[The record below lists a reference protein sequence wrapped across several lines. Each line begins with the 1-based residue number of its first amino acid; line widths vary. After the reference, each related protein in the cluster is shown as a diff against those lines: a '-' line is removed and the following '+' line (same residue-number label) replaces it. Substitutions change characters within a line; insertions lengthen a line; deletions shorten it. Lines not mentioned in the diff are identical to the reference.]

1 MGYTGNAGSCSA
13 CPGGTYKN
21 TQGNAV
27 CSQCNADFISP
38 LASTAA
44 LACTQC
50 AVNSAPDTTKTA
62 CLCNMGYTLEFATC
76 SQCAPGKYKHVPGNA
91 ACTGCN
97 ADSISPVGST
107 AAAACTRCPVNSTP
121 DTAKTACLCNVG
133 YTGNAASCS
142 ACPGG
147 TYKNAPGSA
156 ICIDCNANL
165 ISFVGST
172 VVSACTQCVVNS
184 APNTLK
190 TVCLCNMGHTLVSG
204 SCSQCA
210 AGTYKPAAGNAV
222 CTSCD
227 ANSISPVESTVLA
240 ACTQCLVNSAPDTT
254 KTACVCNMGHTLES
268 GSCLQCAAGT
278 YKTAP
283 GNAVC
288 TSCNTDSI
296 SFIGSFNAGAC
307 TPCATGSTPNNEK
320 NACLCNM
327 GFSGAAGNC
336 LKCPE
341 GKYKNTLGSTPCTDC
356 DTNTPTSPA
365 GSTSESAC
373 TLCGDNREMDFEKQ
387 VCVCKVDFTE
397 ITGICQAD
405 CAKGF
410 TGTAGSCSVC
420 PGGTYKN
427 TLGSTVC
434 IDCPANTPISPV
446 QSTGVSSCTSCGLN
460 RAPNSEETR
469 CDCRLDFTEVTGTC
483 QPDCAK
489 GFTGTAGSCSA
500 CPGGTYKDATGSAS
514 CVVCNINTPNSSTAS
529 IRADDCMLLEAN
541 PGAPS
546 TTPIPTGTGNI
557 QQTTVLV
564 QVEIPMSMDEF
575 FAKQEVFLR
584 GLSNIT
590 AVAVQKIRTVGMR
603 QVSTTRR
610 RLLLSRMSV
619 DVEIVVESRAMAEEV
634 VRKLTQER
642 LNLKNTENGLPAL
655 KLVSVVIL
663 PVPTTPMSTPAPYS
677 VVRVFVYRLL
687 MTMEEFDAKRDAF
700 RRALALAYA
709 VPLDRVVVKSLA
721 KFTQASEDTR
731 QSLLVGIEVGV
742 SIAFSNIAHSE
753 AVVAV
758 SAINDALQEQ
768 GLPVVIELV
777 VTNGNTQPAT
787 DQSSGIPTVYV
798 WVFYGVGAATF
809 VMVLCVCI
817 RLGFGSFCH
826 CCGINGMQCNN
837 RTSITGADTYFAMPA
852 RTPIGYV

>member
-1 MGYTGNAGSCSA
+1 
-13 CPGGTYKN
+13 
-21 TQGNAV
+21 
-27 CSQCNADFISP
+27 
-38 LASTAA
+38 
-44 LACTQC
+44 
-50 AVNSAPDTTKTA
+50 
-62 CLCNMGYTLEFATC
+62 
-76 SQCAPGKYKHVPGNA
+76 
-91 ACTGCN
+91 
-97 ADSISPVGST
+97 
-107 AAAACTRCPVNSTP
+107 
-121 DTAKTACLCNVG
+121 
-133 YTGNAASCS
+133 
-142 ACPGG
+142 
-147 TYKNAPGSA
+147 
-156 ICIDCNANL
+156 
-165 ISFVGST
+165 
-172 VVSACTQCVVNS
+172 
-184 APNTLK
+184 
-190 TVCLCNMGHTLVSG
+190 
-204 SCSQCA
+204 
-210 AGTYKPAAGNAV
+210 
-222 CTSCD
+222 
-227 ANSISPVESTVLA
+227 
-240 ACTQCLVNSAPDTT
+240 
-254 KTACVCNMGHTLES
+254 
-268 GSCLQCAAGT
+268 
-278 YKTAP
+278 
-283 GNAVC
+283 
-288 TSCNTDSI
+288 
-296 SFIGSFNAGAC
+296 
-307 TPCATGSTPNNEK
+307 
-320 NACLCNM
+320 
-327 GFSGAAGNC
+327 
-336 LKCPE
+336 
-341 GKYKNTLGSTPCTDC
+341 
-356 DTNTPTSPA
+356 
-365 GSTSESAC
+365 
-373 TLCGDNREMDFEKQ
+373 
-387 VCVCKVDFTE
+387 
-397 ITGICQAD
+397 
-405 CAKGF
+405 
-410 TGTAGSCSVC
+410 
-420 PGGTYKN
+420 
-427 TLGSTVC
+427 
-434 IDCPANTPISPV
+434 
-446 QSTGVSSCTSCGLN
+446 
-460 RAPNSEETR
+460 
-469 CDCRLDFTEVTGTC
+469 
-483 QPDCAK
+483 
-489 GFTGTAGSCSA
+489 
-500 CPGGTYKDATGSAS
+500 
-514 CVVCNINTPNSSTAS
+514 
-529 IRADDCMLLEAN
+529 MLLEAN

-709 VPLDRVVVKSLA
+709 VPLDRVVVKSVA